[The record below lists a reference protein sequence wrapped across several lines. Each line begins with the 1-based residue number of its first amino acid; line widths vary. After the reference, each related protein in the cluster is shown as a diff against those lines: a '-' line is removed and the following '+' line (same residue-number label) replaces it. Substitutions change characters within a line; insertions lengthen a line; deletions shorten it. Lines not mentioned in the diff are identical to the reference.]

1 MVLAGAGGSV
11 VPDFD
16 GVPFRRLRSL
26 SDKSV
31 SGVDSFA
38 KTFSGGRLRA

>member
-1 MVLAGAGGSV
+1 MLVGADASL
-11 VPDFD
+11 VPDLD

-31 SGVDSFA
+31 SGVDTFA
-38 KTFSGGRLRA
+38 KTFSGRLRA